1 MTKWKDYPG
10 LSWWAL
16 IGITRVFKRK
26 GGKKDK
32 GGSMRYDDESKRLEL
47 FSEDYRAL
55 LWTKFLH

>member
-10 LSWWAL
+10 LSQWAL
-16 IGITRVFKRK
+16 NAITRVFKRK

-32 GGSMRYDDESKRLEL
+32 AGSTRYDDESKRLEL
-47 FSEDYRAL
+47 FSKDYRAL